1 MTHKQLPKYILLP
14 ISKLYEMGV
23 ELRNRLFDWGI
34 LKQES
39 FDIPIVVVGNIAV
52 GGTGKTPHTEYIIN
66 ELKQRYN
73 IGIISR
79 GYKRKTKGF
88 VIATKYST
96 PNDIGDEPYQIYN
109 KFERQI
115 PVAVCEN
122 RRFGI
127 AELLRLEKRINLI
140 ILDDAFQHRYVKPS
154 TAILLTEFNRPLFY
168 DSMLPL
174 GNLREPI
181 HALNRAD
188 IVIVTKCPDQI
199 KPMEYRIFNN
209 KLKTFPYQQIFFSKY
224 SYGQLIPLFP
234 KETSYIPYLDWLNND
249 DIIFAISGIGNPRP
263 FIKFLKSHQA
273 KVKINIFPDHHNF
286 NKNDLD
292 FIQKRFLSF
301 DAERKYIITTEKD
314 AVRLINNTSFPN
326 ELKQYIYYLPISV
339 EFSQADNSNNF
350 IEYLISHIEKN
361 KTNLIN

>member
-1 MTHKQLPKYILLP
+1 MDYKQLPKYILLP

-34 LKQES
+34 LKQQS

-52 GGTGKTPHTEYIIN
+52 GGTGKTPHTEYIIH
-66 ELKQRYN
+66 ELKKRYN

-88 VIATKYST
+88 VIATKYSK
-96 PNDIGDEPYQIYN
+96 PHDIGDEPYQMYH
-109 KFERQI
+109 KFEGEI

-127 AELLRLEKRINLI
+127 SELLRLEKNINLI

-154 TAILLTEFNRPLFY
+154 TAILLTEFSRPLFY

-188 IVIVTKCPDQI
+188 IVVVTKCPNQI

-209 KLKTFPYQQIFFSKY
+209 KLKTFPYQQVFFSKY
-224 SYGQLIPLFP
+224 SYGQLVPLFP
-234 KETSYIPYLDWLNND
+234 NETSYIPYLDWLNSD
-249 DIIFAISGIGNPRP
+249 DVIFAISGIGNPRP
-263 FIKFLKSHQA
+263 FVKFLKSHQA
-273 KVKINIFPDHHNF
+273 KVKITTFADHHDF
-286 NKNDLD
+286 TKNDLD
-292 FIQKRFLSF
+292 FIYKRFKSF

-314 AVRLINNTSFPN
+314 AVRLINNQLFPN

-339 EFSQADNSNNF
+339 EFTKSDNNNNDF
-350 IEYLISHIEKN
+350 IESLISHIESHK
-361 KTNLIN
+361 KIIN